1 MLEDI
6 LKQWGGVEVSA
17 MDVYTDMFNL
27 GYNEIQ
33 CDGEEAGLYKAN
45 PIGYWKNGTAKG
57 HYRIMFDDTFEETL
71 KELQESDFSILN
83 GIAYFG
89 RKNVQ

>member
-6 LKQWGGVEVSA
+6 LIKWGGVEVPA
-17 MDVYTDMFNL
+17 MDVYTDIFNL

-33 CDGEEAGLYKAN
+33 CDGEAAGLYKAN

-71 KELQESDFSILN
+71 KERYLRWCIQ
-83 GIAYFG
+83 
-89 RKNVQ
+89 